1 MGEKMRLIYALA
13 VIMLSVI
20 VISLYTH
27 YKCSSKRTG
36 NYLSIALLGSGIFL
50 ILAAVLPYGNF
61 YGRVITTL
69 PTEPNKKIVALTF
82 DDGPYMPYTE
92 QLLDVLA
99 QEGVPATFFV
109 VGNNA
114 LRNPALLQKMYA
126 EGHDIGLHTQAHVDL
141 LNLDAEQVSS
151 EISTCKTIVA
161 KITGREAKLLRTPHG
176 FRDWQVIS
184 IAKAQ
189 GLTLVNWSVSSKDWL
204 SPQAKEISDRT
215 VRQVQPGGIILLHDG
230 DGPYNIGSRANTV
243 QSVRMII
250 NTLKAQGYEFVLLK
264 DYIK

>member
-1 MGEKMRLIYALA
+1 MRLIYALA

-20 VISLYTH
+20 AISFYTH

-36 NYLSIALLGSGIFL
+36 TYLSIALLGSGIFL
-50 ILAAVLPYGNF
+50 ILASVLPYGNF

-69 PTEPNKKIVALTF
+69 PVTQDKKVVALTF

-92 QLLDVLA
+92 ELLDILA
-99 QEGVPATFFV
+99 KEKVPATFFV

-114 LRNPALLQKMYA
+114 LRNPALLQKMRA

-141 LNLDAEQVSS
+141 LNLSAEQVWR
-151 EISTCKTIVA
+151 EISACKNIVA
-161 KITGREAKLLRTPHG
+161 KITGYEAKLLRTPHG
-176 FRDWQVIS
+176 FRDWQVMS
-184 IAKAQ
+184 IAKSE
-189 GLTLVNWSVSSKDWL
+189 GVTLVNWSVSSKDWL
-204 SPQAKEISDRT
+204 SPSSKDISDKT
-215 VRQVQPGGIILLHDG
+215 VSQVQPGAIILLHDG
-230 DGPYNIGSRANTV
+230 DGPYNVGSRANTV

-250 NTLKAQGYEFVLLK
+250 NTLRAQGYEFVLLK